1 MVLKLFHYSESYP
14 WPEEWLESCVQ
25 QYEAA
30 DEEALE
36 QKPWMQDFLSY
47 MKVRVGDLIRAL
59 EHLLD
64 LTRDVDGPYMYEA
77 SVQDDLY
84 QLYALQECE
93 HFAVAGGNYRDKFQK
108 HLAGRKSM
116 KAVNRKRMP

>member
-1 MVLKLFHYSESYP
+1 MDAGFSFL
-14 WPEEWLESCVQ
+14 
-25 QYEAA
+25 YE
-30 DEEALE
+30 
-36 QKPWMQDFLSY
+36 
-47 MKVRVGDLIRAL
+47 VRVEDLIRAL

-64 LTRDVDGPYMYEA
+64 LTRDADGPYMYEA

-93 HFAVAGGNYRDKFQK
+93 HFSQWQAAITGINFKNI
-108 HLAGRKSM
+108 GRAKSM

>member
-1 MVLKLFHYSESYP
+1 M
-14 WPEEWLESCVQ
+14 Q

-30 DEEALE
+30 DEETLE

-64 LTRDVDGPYMYEA
+64 LTRDADGPYMYEA

-93 HFAVAGGNYRDKFQK
+93 HFFAVAGGNYRDKFQK
-108 HLAGRKSM
+108 HWPGEK
-116 KAVNRKRMP
+116 V

>member
-84 QLYALQECE
+84 QL
-93 HFAVAGGNYRDKFQK
+93 
-108 HLAGRKSM
+108 
-116 KAVNRKRMP
+116 

>member
-1 MVLKLFHYSESYP
+1 
-14 WPEEWLESCVQ
+14 
-25 QYEAA
+25 
-30 DEEALE
+30 
-36 QKPWMQDFLSY
+36 MQDFLSY
-47 MKVRVGDLIRAL
+47 MKVRVGDLIRAQ

-93 HFAVAGGNYRDKFQK
+93 HFRS
-108 HLAGRKSM
+108 GR
-116 KAVNRKRMP
+116 RQLPG